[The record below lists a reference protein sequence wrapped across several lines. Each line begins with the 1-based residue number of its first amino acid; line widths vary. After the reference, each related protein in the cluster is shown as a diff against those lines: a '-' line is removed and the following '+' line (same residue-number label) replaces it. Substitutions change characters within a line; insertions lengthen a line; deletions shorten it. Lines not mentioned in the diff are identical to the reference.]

1 MEPTD
6 EELMHAFYGGDTT
19 ALNQLS
25 LRVDPILGRLA
36 FLFLQARNG
45 SGLLSLG
52 EWDIN
57 ERLDRVWSYVLDT
70 RTTGFARWPH
80 QRLSVLT
87 WLIHILCLEM
97 DRHLGFRPPF

>member
-45 SGLLSLG
+45 SGLSF
-52 EWDIN
+52 
-57 ERLDRVWSYVLDT
+57 
-70 RTTGFARWPH
+70 TG
-80 QRLSVLT
+80 
-87 WLIHILCLEM
+87 
-97 DRHLGFRPPF
+97 